1 MDFFLRELKGAY
13 GINNL
18 GRTYSNPPP
27 KVKGLF
33 KTEGTGME
41 EKVSWFTATFMSSI
55 GKKLVMAITGL
66 SFCLFLA
73 MHLVGNFFYYGGGSA
88 FEGYSAHLHERLVL
102 LRLAEG
108 GLIFFALLHI
118 LFGGILYFQNLAARP
133 KGYVMKK
140 SVIRKTTPG
149 GQTVSSRLQA
159 YTGLY
164 ILVFVIIHLFAFT
177 FVDRTAGGGLYRI
190 VTTAFQDPLYAAFY
204 VFSVI
209 VVGFHINH
217 GFWSAFQTIGANH
230 PKYMPAVKV
239 ISMVYALIIG
249 ACFSSIPVF
258 IFLSA

>member
-1 MDFFLRELKGAY
+1 
-13 GINNL
+13 
-18 GRTYSNPPP
+18 
-27 KVKGLF
+27 
-33 KTEGTGME
+33 ME
-41 EKVSWFTATFMSSI
+41 KKMNWFIATFRSSI

-73 MHLVGNFFYYGGGSA
+73 LHLVGNFFYYGGGSA
-88 FEGYSAHLHERLVL
+88 FEGYSAHLHQRLVL

-108 GLIFFALLHI
+108 GLIFFAVLHI
-118 LFGGILYFQNLAARP
+118 LFAAILYFQNLAARP
-133 KGYVMKK
+133 TGYVMKK
-140 SVIRKTTPG
+140 SVVRKETPG
-149 GQTVSSRLQA
+149 GQTISSRLMP

-177 FVDRTAGGGLYRI
+177 FVDRSAGGGLYRM
-190 VTTAFQDPLYAAFY
+190 VTTAFHNPFYAAFY

-230 PKYMPAVKV
+230 PKYMPTIKI
-239 ISMVYALIIG
+239 ISVVYALIIG
-249 ACFSSIPVF
+249 VCFSSIPVF

>member
-1 MDFFLRELKGAY
+1 M
-13 GINNL
+13 N
-18 GRTYSNPPP
+18 
-27 KVKGLF
+27 
-33 KTEGTGME
+33 
-41 EKVSWFTATFMSSI
+41 WFIATFRSSI

-73 MHLVGNFFYYGGGSA
+73 LHLVGNFFYYGGGSA
-88 FEGYSAHLHERLVL
+88 FEGYSAHLHQRLVL

-108 GLIFFALLHI
+108 GLIFFAVLHI
-118 LFGGILYFQNLAARP
+118 LFAAILYFQNLAARP
-133 KGYVMKK
+133 TGYVMKK
-140 SVIRKTTPG
+140 SVVRKETPG
-149 GQTVSSRLQA
+149 GQTISSRLMP

-177 FVDRTAGGGLYRI
+177 FVDRSAGGGLYRM
-190 VTTAFQDPLYAAFY
+190 VTTAFHNPFYAAFY

-230 PKYMPAVKV
+230 PKYMPTIKI
-239 ISMVYALIIG
+239 ISVVYALIIG
-249 ACFSSIPVF
+249 VCFSSIPVF